1 MRSEAT
7 LEIAAGFASATGRR
21 PDNQDFG
28 GVHIGPPAEQAMHG
42 IIAAVADGVGGS
54 AGGREAAELAVRTF
68 IDGYPAQ
75 SPTLGVAEGALRTL
89 KAYNRWLHAIG
100 RGGEAMRGAACTFTA
115 LIMRGREA
123 SVVHV
128 GDTRAWLL
136 RGSELR
142 LLTED
147 HVLAHPDMRHVL
159 YRALGVDPDLR
170 ADTFVVALEPHDRL
184 LVTSDGVHGSL
195 NARAIQRLLA
205 ARGSAQADAEAL
217 VAAALAADSQ
227 DNVTALVIDV
237 VAVPALDQQS
247 IASVADRLPQIPPPR
262 AGDHI
267 DGIRLDRLLSDG
279 RYSRSFVATE
289 GETSIVL
296 KFPKPAALSADGARG
311 SFLREQLIGQVIDSP
326 FVGRSLPLDPAKQ
339 SCLYI
344 KQPFHDG
351 ETLEARIASRRPGI
365 SAAIAIAIKLARA
378 VAALHRSSVIHRDI
392 KPDNVMLLERGGL
405 KLIDL
410 GVARLPHVPE
420 FSEQETPGTPSY
432 MAPEMFDG
440 ERGDEAT
447 DQFALGVTVYR
458 MLTGRYPYGEVE
470 AFSRPRFGV
479 AAPPSRGRPEI
490 PAWLDAVVMKAVAID
505 PTSRFNDVIELI
517 QALESGSARAAPIRA
532 PVPLIERNP
541 VLFWQLLSLLLGI
554 ALVVAIALE

>member
-7 LEIAAGFASATGRR
+7 LEIAAGFASATGER

-28 GVHIGPPAEQAMHG
+28 GVYIGSPAEQALHG
-42 IIAAVADGVGGS
+42 LIAAVADGVGGS

-68 IDGYPAQ
+68 LDGYPAQ
-75 SPTLGVAEGALRTL
+75 SPTLGVTEGALRTL

-100 RGGEAMRGAACTFTA
+100 RGGETMRGAACTFTA

-136 RGSELR
+136 RGHELR

-159 YRALGVDPDLR
+159 YRALGVDSDLR
-170 ADTFVVALEPHDRL
+170 ADTLSVALEPHDRL
-184 LVTSDGVHGSL
+184 LLTSDGVHAEL

-205 ARGSAQADAEAL
+205 ARGSAQADADAL
-217 VAAALAADSQ
+217 VAAALAAGSQ
-227 DNVTALVIDV
+227 DNATALVIDV
-237 VAVPALDQQS
+237 VAVPPLDRQS
-247 IASVADRLPQIPPPR
+247 IASLADRLPQIPPPR
-262 AGDHI
+262 AGDHV

-289 GETSIVL
+289 GDTEIVL

-311 SFLREQLIGQVIDSP
+311 AFLREQLIGQAIDSP

-344 KQPFHDG
+344 KQPFHAGD
-351 ETLEARIASRRPGI
+351 TLEARIAARRPGI
-365 SAAIAIAIKLARA
+365 SFAVSIAIKLARG
-378 VAALHRSSVIHRDI
+378 VAALHRSSIIHRDI
-392 KPDNVMLLERGGL
+392 KPDNVILERGGL

-410 GVARLPHVPE
+410 GVARLPNVPE

-447 DQFALGVTVYR
+447 DQFALGVTIYR

-479 AAPPSRGRPEI
+479 ATPPSRSRPEI
-490 PAWLDAVVMKAVAID
+490 PAWLDAVVLKAVAAD
-505 PTSRFNDVIELI
+505 PGSRFGDVIELI

-532 PVPLIERNP
+532 AVPLIERNP

-554 ALVVAIALE
+554 ALVAAVALE